1 LYKSIDKNYG
11 IFVKVICGNK
21 NIISMYIVRCSIIV
35 FLTFMLSI
43 SVLNSAYAH
52 TEIHVG
58 DITIKTGWIN
68 EPPLVGELN
77 AIVLEFKKESK
88 PLIIDPKSL
97 EAEIKYGGVT
107 KILDIEPTQE
117 LGLYTSP
124 IIPTRLGS
132 YMIVI
137 QGIVSNNDVD
147 AEIPVEDVE
156 DKKKISFPDISVEST
171 ELKNLTSQI
180 QSSVNQLQATVD
192 QMSDKIRNVESKTEQ
207 SIGIVTDF
215 RYDTENAYNFGM
227 LGMGLGAAGV
237 IIAIVSLTRKRRNED
252 F

>member
-1 LYKSIDKNYG
+1 
-11 IFVKVICGNK
+11 
-21 NIISMYIVRCSIIV
+21 
-35 FLTFMLSI
+35 
-43 SVLNSAYAH
+43 
-52 TEIHVG
+52 
-58 DITIKTGWIN
+58 
-68 EPPLVGELN
+68 
-77 AIVLEFKKESK
+77 
-88 PLIIDPKSL
+88 
-97 EAEIKYGGVT
+97 
-107 KILDIEPTQE
+107 
-117 LGLYTSP
+117 
-124 IIPTRLGS
+124 
-132 YMIVI
+132 MIVI

-215 RYDTENAYNFGM
+215 RHDTENAYNFGM